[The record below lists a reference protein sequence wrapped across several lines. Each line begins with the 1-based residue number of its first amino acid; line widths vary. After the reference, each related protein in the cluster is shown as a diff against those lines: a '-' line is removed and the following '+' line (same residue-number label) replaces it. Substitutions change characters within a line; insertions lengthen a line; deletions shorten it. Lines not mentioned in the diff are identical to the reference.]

1 MMCQNNLGVNL
12 MSVYVD
18 DNFCMGKQE
27 TLKKLVQDLEAEGLS
42 IKVSWDLKD
51 YLSCTI
57 AISDDKK

>member
-1 MMCQNNLGVNL
+1 

-27 TLKKLVQDLEAEGLS
+27 ALKKLVQDLEAEGLS
-42 IKVSWDLKD
+42 VKVSWDLKD

-57 AISDDKK
+57 AISNDKK